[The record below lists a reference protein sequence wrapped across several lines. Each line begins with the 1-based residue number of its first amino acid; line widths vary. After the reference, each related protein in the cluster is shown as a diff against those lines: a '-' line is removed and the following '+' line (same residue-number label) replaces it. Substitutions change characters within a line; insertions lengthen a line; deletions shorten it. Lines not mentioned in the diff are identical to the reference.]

1 MARSRPMRGLRRSPS
16 KGWAAALVMLWG
28 LGAPALADD
37 GLHGR
42 LELQDMGSFAR
53 ADFIDAALNARDRN
67 DVSGNFRLTWEP
79 SWGPWSISVHYL
91 LDGAYG
97 DGERLAREENGLIPA
112 PPATWFDL
120 TNTFADHGDLTA
132 TQSIDRLSVGYTTP
146 DFVVRIGRQALSWG
160 SGMVFRPMDLFD
172 PFSPTAV
179 DTEYKPGTDMVYT
192 QFLFADGSD
201 MQLIAVPRAARSNG
215 APTSDA
221 SSFAA
226 HFHTVLLD
234 HQATLMLARDHGDWV
249 MGMGVNGALGEATWN
264 IELVPTLVDHGLARF
279 SGLANISDAVTL
291 FDRNATLFAEYF
303 HNGFGA
309 GTSRFSLDT
318 LPPDL
323 LDRLGRGQ
331 VFNTRQN
338 YLAGGMT
345 LEVTPLFNLSPT
357 LLAGLD
363 DTSLYAIVAGT
374 YSLSDNL
381 TLAAGAQ
388 LPFGPSNTEFGGMPL
403 VVGGH
408 TVLAPPSQ
416 FYLQIRQYF

>member
-1 MARSRPMRGLRRSPS
+1 MARSRLTKGARRRPEGYAATIVLLCGL
-16 KGWAAALVMLWG
+16 A
-28 LGAPALADD
+28 APARGDD

-53 ADFIDAALNARDRN
+53 ADTLDAALDASERN

-91 LDGAYG
+91 LDGVYG
-97 DGERLAREENGLIPA
+97 DSERLAREEGTLIPE
-112 PPATWFDL
+112 PPGTWFDL
-120 TNTFADHGDLTA
+120 TNTFAGRGALTA
-132 TQSIDRLSVGYTTP
+132 SQTIDRLCVGYATP
-146 DFVVRIGRQALSWG
+146 DFVLRIGRQALSWG

-172 PFSPTAV
+172 PFSPTAI
-179 DTEYKPGTDMVYT
+179 DTEYKPGTDMAYAQV
-192 QFLFADGSD
+192 LFGDGSD
-201 MQLIAVPRAARSNG
+201 LQLIAVPRAARSGG
-215 APTSDA
+215 APTTNA

-226 HFHTVLLD
+226 HFHTVFFNHQTTLL
-234 HQATLMLARDHGDWV
+234 LARDHGDWV
-249 MGMGVNGALGEATWN
+249 MGLGVNGTWGGATWN
-264 IELVPTLVDHGLARF
+264 IELVPTLIDHGPARF

-291 FDRNATLFAEYF
+291 FDRNATVFAEYF
-303 HNGFGA
+303 HNGFGVSDA
-309 GTSRFSLDT
+309 RFSLAS

-331 VFNTRQN
+331 IFNTRRDH
-338 YLAGGMT
+338 LAGGMT

-357 LLAGLD
+357 VLASLD
-363 DTSLYAIVAGT
+363 DGSLYAILATT

-381 TLAAGAQ
+381 TLVAGAQ
-388 LPFGPSNTEFGGMPL
+388 APLGPKDSEFGGMPL
-403 VVGGH
+403 VLGGH